1 MITVNEN
8 ILNALNAPAR
18 RIDARVELYKC
29 SALQNDGYNRELLAT
44 FCGDGALI
52 DFKVERV
59 ADDGKFFGFGICQ
72 KLTVNLRDKERAINI
87 NKGQVL
93 EVSFGIDSK
102 YTYPCALFQ
111 VEEISRNENNN
122 NLKVIAYDFLY
133 KAGEHRV
140 SELKLTEYTPRSF
153 IAACALLLNLPLK
166 IEVDDAVFDLP
177 YPNGANF
184 EGSETLREALNAVAE
199 ATQTIFFVDWD
210 WRLTFRRLKK
220 DGEPVL
226 HIDRNKYFEL
236 KNKTS
241 RTLAAICHA
250 TELGDNVEAETGNPG
265 AVQYI
270 RNNPFWDL
278 RDDIDT
284 LLNNALAVV
293 GGITISQ
300 FDCSWRGNYALE
312 IGDKIAIETKDG
324 DILTAYVLND
334 TLTYN
339 GGLREQTEW
348 SFTEHNA
355 ETASNPVNLG
365 DALRQTFARVNKAEG
380 YIELVAKDT
389 QESLSQTL
397 EEMAALRI
405 QSDEISAEVSRV
417 ETKFDGETSN
427 LNTKITQTAEGI
439 TSEVNRVETK
449 ADGYNTTLNSKIDQ
463 TAESIRS
470 EVSAVEKKAD
480 GYNTTLNSKI
490 DQTAGSITSE
500 VSRVEKKADGYNT
513 TLNSKIEQTA
523 SSITSE
529 INRVETKV
537 NSSTTSLNSKIDQ
550 TAESIRS
557 EVSRVEDL
565 IDGSGSSTSSLI
577 QQTADS
583 LTAEINR
590 VENKADGYNTTLS
603 SQIQQTANDISL
615 KVNKDNIIS
624 AINLSPESIDIS
636 ADKLNLSGYVTVNS
650 LAGNGTTTINGSNIT
665 TGTISADRINMT
677 GAIDWSDLSQ
687 SCKNT
692 VASYAGSDGEDAD
705 LPDYIKSTYIDEV
718 EIRSPKITGND
729 IQVYNTFQT
738 IGTIGSS
745 AAITGYVGAAKGK
758 IDNNTTTYGVALS
771 SSWDANNYDVA
782 ENYVIVT
789 NAGARMTGGNNY
801 FYIASSG
808 SWIETNTGDL
818 KITTPNGTVTVNG
831 VDLGAILS
839 GNNKMSDYVVEQGK
853 SNNWTY
859 RKWKSG
865 IAECWCKKSIATTI
879 TNAWGS
885 LYTSGGLES
894 SNLDFPFTF
903 SESPVVNVSC
913 CNNGAGV
920 FIIAS
925 GSWGPL
931 STTSTGMFEL
941 VRAVSSGTANTY
953 VLCYQVMGRWK

>member
-1 MITVNEN
+1 MITVNES
-8 ILNALNAPAR
+8 IINALSAPAR
-18 RIDARVELYKC
+18 RIDARVELYNC

-226 HIDRNKYFEL
+226 YIDRNKYFEL

-312 IGDKIAIETKDG
+312 IGDKITIETKDG

-380 YIELVAKDT
+380 YIELVAKDA
-389 QESLSQTL
+389 QETIGQAT
-397 EEMAALRI
+397 EQMAALRV
-405 QSDEISAEVSRV
+405 QADEISAEVSRV
-417 ETKFDGETSN
+417 ETKFNGEVKKLESSITQTAEDITGEVSRVEEKVDG
-427 LNTKITQTAEGI
+427 TKTELQSQIQQTAEGI
-439 TSEVNRVETK
+439 TST
-449 ADGYNTTLNSKIDQ
+449 
-463 TAESIRS
+463 
-470 EVSAVEKKAD
+470 VSAVDKKID
-480 GYNTTLNSKI
+480 NSVTTL
-490 DQTAGSITSE
+490 Q
-500 VSRVEKKADGYNT
+500 
-513 TLNSKIEQTA
+513 
-523 SSITSE
+523 
-529 INRVETKV
+529 
-537 NSSTTSLNSKIDQ
+537 
-550 TAESIRS
+550 
-557 EVSRVEDL
+557 
-565 IDGSGSSTSSLI
+565 
-577 QQTADS
+577 
-583 LTAEINR
+583 
-590 VENKADGYNTTLS
+590 
-603 SQIQQTANDISL
+603 SQIQQTNNSITSTVSRIEQIDKDINTIESQIEQNADNIEL
-615 KVNKDNIIS
+615 KVSKNDIIS
-624 AINLSPESIDIS
+624 AINLSPETIDIS
-636 ADKLNLSGYVTVNS
+636 ASKLNLTGYITASDLSGS
-650 LAGNGTTTINGSNIT
+650 GTTTINGSNIT
-665 TGTISADRINMT
+665 TGTIDAERINMT
-677 GAIDWSDLSQ
+677 GAISWGDLSSSCQ
-687 SCKNT
+687 ST
-692 VASYAGSDGEDAD
+692 IASYAGSDGEDAD

-718 EIRSPKITGND
+718 ELRSPKITGND

-758 IDNNTTTYGVALS
+758 LDNNTTTYGVALASTWNPS
-771 SSWDANNYDVA
+771 SFDVA
-782 ENYVIVT
+782 ENYMIVT
-789 NAGARMTGGNNY
+789 NAGTRMTGGDNY
-801 FYIASSG
+801 MYVASSG
-808 SWIETNTGDL
+808 SWIDTNTGNL
-818 KITTPNGTVTVNG
+818 QILTPNGTVIING

-839 GNNKMSDYVVEQGK
+839 GDNKMSDYVVEQGK

-865 IAECWCKKSIATTI
+865 IAECWCRKSIATTI

-903 SESPVVNVSC
+903 SETPVVNVNC

-920 FIIAS
+920 FVMAS

-941 VRAVSSGTANTY
+941 VRAVSASSANTY